1 MDSDEELD
9 LMLFAVLLI
18 KKQKRRKRKIWVKE
32 IYKNRKT
39 FGIDGLA
46 REILFN
52 TAGNFLILKKINC
65 FSTHNDSTYD
75 FTCFQNKTST
85 ISKQLF
91 TQKNAHSNFER
102 RHLNK
107 FL

>member
-39 FGIDGLA
+39 FEIDGLV
-46 REILFN
+46 REM
-52 TAGNFLILKKINC
+52 KKIP
-65 FSTHNDSTYD
+65 SM
-75 FTCFQNKTST
+75 
-85 ISKQLF
+85 
-91 TQKNAHSNFER
+91 NFR
-102 RHLNK
+102 GIYLVNS
-107 FL
+107 FYPGSYI